1 MEVIVDELQKN
12 GVNVDVTLLNIHVNR
27 ILCVYKTMYD
37 EATSRLKTVDQLI
50 DVFHENCFNTPAR
63 VMAYL
68 TLIRCMNQFIIT
80 MEVIQDELQK
90 NNVRIDIE
98 TLTEHI
104 EYILNNYKDAYT
116 HALDRLTREE
126 LLLDVFHEMDV
137 NSLGRAM
144 SYLTLVYRM
153 SHKIKEDT
161 VRQAVRLVAPLIRN
175 TGRVEG
181 SFIRE
186 LCAWGRSLTFRF
198 MGLNLWDL
206 L

>member
-1 MEVIVDELQKN
+1 
-12 GVNVDVTLLNIHVNR
+12 
-27 ILCVYKTMYD
+27 
-37 EATSRLKTVDQLI
+37 
-50 DVFHENCFNTPAR
+50 
-63 VMAYL
+63 
-68 TLIRCMNQFIIT
+68 

-104 EYILNNYKDAYT
+104 EYILNNYKDSYS

-126 LLLDVFHEMDV
+126 LLLDVFHEMNV

-144 SYLTLVYRM
+144 AYLTLVYRV
-153 SHKIKEDT
+153 SHMMEEDT
-161 VRQAVRLVAPLIRN
+161 VRQAVRLVAPVIRN

-181 SFIRE
+181 SFIHE
-186 LCAWGRSLTFRF
+186 LCSWGRSFV
-198 MGLNLWDL
+198 LNLWDL

>member
-1 MEVIVDELQKN
+1 
-12 GVNVDVTLLNIHVNR
+12 
-27 ILCVYKTMYD
+27 
-37 EATSRLKTVDQLI
+37 
-50 DVFHENCFNTPAR
+50 
-63 VMAYL
+63 
-68 TLIRCMNQFIIT
+68 

-104 EYILNNYKDAYT
+104 EYILNNYKDSYN

-126 LLLDVFHEMDV
+126 LLLDVFHEMNV

-144 SYLTLVYRM
+144 AYLTLVYRM
-153 SHKIKEDT
+153 SHVIKEDT
-161 VRQAVRLVAPLIRN
+161 VRQAVGLAAPVIRN

-186 LCAWGRSLTFRF
+186 LCSWGRSWV
-198 MGLNLWDL
+198 LNLWDL
-206 L
+206 I